1 MKKVLLVVPTL
12 LQGGGQ
18 KFVLDLAKGLNH
30 DEFQVRVLIYFKQRH
45 KAFADFAKDN
55 HIDTVYLDKK
65 KGFDISFFKQLRKA
79 VKDYQP
85 DVVHTHLNSMLY
97 MLPFYR
103 KKQVKLH
110 TVHTLAQK
118 EHYGLQK
125 FVNFV
130 AFHILGIVPVG
141 ISDTVADTIA
151 QTHHLPRT
159 TVPVVYNGVDCKR
172 YAISKVHSDTFNFV
186 TVGTIYEVKNFP
198 FLVDCFAELHKRHP
212 ETRLTI
218 VGNGS
223 QRARLMQQ
231 ITELGLEDAITITGT
246 VGNVEDYLAAADV
259 YVASSIFEG
268 LPLSILEAMAAGLP
282 VISTNVGGVPDV
294 VRHEENGLLIPSGDK
309 EAYIAALTELTENG
323 EKRATFAARSK
334 ELSTNYDEE
343 LTIHGYE
350 SLYNSKQK

>member
-18 KFVLDLAKGLNH
+18 KFVLDLAKGLDKN
-30 DEFQVRVLIYFKQRH
+30 EFPVRVLVYFKQRH
-45 KAFADFAKDN
+45 RAFADFARDN
-55 HIDTVYLDKK
+55 NIETVYLNKK
-65 KGFDISFFKQLRKA
+65 KGFDLSFFKQLKKA
-79 VKDYQP
+79 VKEFEP
-85 DVVHTHLNSMLY
+85 DVIHTHLNSMLY
-97 MLPFYR
+97 LLPFYR
-103 KKQVKLH
+103 RSQIKLH

-125 FVNFV
+125 LVNFV
-130 AFHILGIVPVG
+130 AFHLLGVVPVG

-151 QTHHLPRT
+151 QTHHLKRDT
-159 TVPVVYNGVDCKR
+159 IPVVYNGVDCKR
-172 YAISKVHSDTFNFV
+172 YAIPKVETDTFNFV

-198 FLVDCFAELHKRHP
+198 FLVNCFAQLHKQHP

-218 VGNGS
+218 VGNGA
-223 QRARLMQQ
+223 QRGMLTQQ
-231 ITELGLEDAITITGT
+231 IEQLGLEDAITITGT

-259 YVASSIFEG
+259 YVASSLFEG

-282 VISTNVGGVPDV
+282 IISTNVGGVPDV
-294 VRHEENGLLIPSGDK
+294 VRNGENGLLIPSGDY

-323 EKRATFAARSK
+323 EKRAVLATRSK
-334 ELSTNYDEE
+334 ELSKNYDEE

-350 SLYNSKQK
+350 SLYHSK